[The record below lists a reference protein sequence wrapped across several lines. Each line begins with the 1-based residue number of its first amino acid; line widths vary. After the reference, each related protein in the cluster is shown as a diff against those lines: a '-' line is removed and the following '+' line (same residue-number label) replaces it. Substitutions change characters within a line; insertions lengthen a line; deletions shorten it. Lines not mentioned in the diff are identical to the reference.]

1 MNEVGV
7 STQKRVTVLVP
18 SMLRGDCDGA
28 SRIDLDVDQPA
39 TLGDLLA
46 ALANRHPRLERRV
59 RDEQGGLRRYV
70 NVYVDGEESRR
81 RDGLATPLRDG
92 SEVHIV
98 PSVAGG

>member
-1 MNEVGV
+1 M
-7 STQKRVTVLVP
+7 STQNRVTVLVP

-28 SRIDLDVDQPA
+28 RRIDLDLDQAA

-46 ALANRHPRLERRV
+46 ALAGRHPRLERRV
-59 RDEQGGLRRYV
+59 RDERGALRRYV

-92 SEVHIV
+92 AEVHIV